1 MVQERIL
8 NRSWRFLR
16 EKKMNYFSYRFKK
29 ATNFGK
35 LYHLLKI
42 HKRLYNV
49 PGRSVFLICGR
60 PTEKCSEVFEN
71 HLKTVKKEK
80 GCSYI
85 KDLINKTKNLL
96 IVWSKK
102 VNIVAVQW
110 RKKLNKELVM
120 TKKDKEDFE
129 NSTKCWICDTVK
141 STTPD
146 NVILVAADVVGLC
159 PKIHHEVDLRALR
172 EALGKQDKKS
182 IFC

>member
-60 PTEKCSEVFEN
+60 PTEKCPEVFEN
-71 HLKTVKKEK
+71 HLKTVKKE
-80 GCSYI
+80 
-85 KDLINKTKNLL
+85 
-96 IVWSKK
+96 
-102 VNIVAVQW
+102 
-110 RKKLNKELVM
+110 
-120 TKKDKEDFE
+120 
-129 NSTKCWICDTVK
+129 
-141 STTPD
+141 
-146 NVILVAADVVGLC
+146 
-159 PKIHHEVDLRALR
+159 
-172 EALGKQDKKS
+172 
-182 IFC
+182 